1 MIFTVEV
8 SEQADSDLRAI
19 YEYIAFELLS
29 PENASGQL
37 DRLEKGIISLEEMP
51 ERYQRYEKEPWYSR
65 GLRIFSIDNYVVC
78 YIADTEKRIVTVIRV
93 MYSGRDIE
101 HQLNVHTKQ

>member
-1 MIFTVEV
+1 MIFTVEI

-29 PENASGQL
+29 PENAGGQL

-65 GLRIFSIDNYVVC
+65 GLRIFPIDNYVVF

-93 MYSGRDIE
+93 MYGGRDIE
-101 HQLNVHTKQ
+101 YQLNVHAKQ

>member
-1 MIFTVEV
+1 MIFTVEI

-29 PENASGQL
+29 PENAGGQL

-65 GLRIFSIDNYVVC
+65 GLRIFPIDNYVVC
-78 YIADTEKRIVTVIRV
+78 YITDTEKRIVTVIRV
-93 MYSGRDIE
+93 MYGGRDIE

>member
-1 MIFTVEV
+1 MIFTVEI

-19 YEYIAFELLS
+19 YEYIAFELLF

-65 GLRIFSIDNYVVC
+65 GLRIFPIDNYVVC
-78 YIADTEKRIVTVIRV
+78 YIVDTEKRIVTVIRV
-93 MYSGRDIE
+93 MYGGRDIE
-101 HQLNVHTKQ
+101 YQLNVHTKQ

>member
-1 MIFTVEV
+1 MIFTVEI

-37 DRLEKGIISLEEMP
+37 DNSNKI
-51 ERYQRYEKEPWYSR
+51 Q
-65 GLRIFSIDNYVVC
+65 GLW
-78 YIADTEKRIVTVIRV
+78 K
-93 MYSGRDIE
+93 
-101 HQLNVHTKQ
+101 